1 MKLMGDNKC
10 VAGYHAGRIGECY
23 PEMIA
28 KPMNELI
35 RLYKEEKIKPE
46 IYTVLSLEEVSN
58 YWFDATGLGPLS
70 TTCQRPG

>member
-1 MKLMGDNKC
+1 MADNRC
-10 VAGYHAGRIGECY
+10 VAGYHAGRIGECH

-28 KPMNELI
+28 KPMSELI

-58 YWFDATGLGPLS
+58 NWFDANRSLCMS
-70 TTCQRPG
+70 TVCQRPG